1 MKLENMWHHQGE
13 KIFAK
18 LASRPPN
25 GANMARWPEGDKK
38 TRQEAFNWGLMA
50 VVCGSWS
57 QVLIERTYEKVLAA
71 GHEILRK
78 KAEAAARAAA
88 GAGGVARRQ

>member
-1 MKLENMWHHQGE
+1 MKLENLWNYQGE